1 MIWYASRLWDN
12 FGQLLISNHS
22 RILHITLQPCPCH
35 WPLTRPAHLCQA
47 LSNGRAAAAESNERR
62 KIGAPQGPFDRI
74 QSTYTRGNSMIYY
87 QRSTVIAHF
96 RYKWSM
102 GARTFGMV
110 SSAKKTTSKS
120 VSWTLKKRLKARPDV
135 IVHGPYH
142 TATQAT
148 FPDQRCLASWTYT
161 TAMSLLKR
169 RCWILAWGGN
179 GVRNYQPPSEETGSI
194 RINFDVRVILLL
206 PSLLR
211 RKMIAKHHRCLPA
224 RWKRRQTLTLWQST
238 SVPLQGTCL
247 RSMRWRHMCGFYV
260 SWIQNIFSLWS
271 GIIHVIYVI
280 LLLWH
285 M

>member
-1 MIWYASRLWDN
+1 
-12 FGQLLISNHS
+12 
-22 RILHITLQPCPCH
+22 
-35 WPLTRPAHLCQA
+35 
-47 LSNGRAAAAESNERR
+47 
-62 KIGAPQGPFDRI
+62 
-74 QSTYTRGNSMIYY
+74 
-87 QRSTVIAHF
+87 
-96 RYKWSM
+96 
-102 GARTFGMV
+102 
-110 SSAKKTTSKS
+110 
-120 VSWTLKKRLKARPDV
+120 
-135 IVHGPYH
+135 
-142 TATQAT
+142 
-148 FPDQRCLASWTYT
+148 
-161 TAMSLLKR
+161 MSLLKR

-271 GIIHVIYVI
+271 GIIHVICYPVIITYVI
-280 LLLWH
+280 CIILIYRSLGAWIISIRWRLVNSVSRLLIKFLYYTWSMFPKWVYNFPIKIATGIFGEDQCRAFPEQAFYQEEAARGRSH
-285 M
+285 SVLLPPTLPAPVSLQAWARNEGQLVRQMASHVHNLFQRKPSTSRPANIPRTPCEIRAHAGIENSSFSF

>member
-1 MIWYASRLWDN
+1 MCNFSVFPKGIDCMSFGPQGGVSGSIKRISWVIWYASRLWDN

-120 VSWTLKKRLKARPDV
+120 VSWTLKKDSKQGR
-135 IVHGPYH
+135 
-142 TATQAT
+142 
-148 FPDQRCLASWTYT
+148 
-161 TAMSLLKR
+161 MLLFMAPITLPHK
-169 RCWILAWGGN
+169 LPFLTK
-179 GVRNYQPPSEETGSI
+179 GV
-194 RINFDVRVILLL
+194 
-206 PSLLR
+206 
-211 RKMIAKHHRCLPA
+211 
-224 RWKRRQTLTLWQST
+224 
-238 SVPLQGTCL
+238 
-247 RSMRWRHMCGFYV
+247 
-260 SWIQNIFSLWS
+260 
-271 GIIHVIYVI
+271 
-280 LLLWH
+280 
-285 M
+285 

>member
-1 MIWYASRLWDN
+1 
-12 FGQLLISNHS
+12 
-22 RILHITLQPCPCH
+22 
-35 WPLTRPAHLCQA
+35 
-47 LSNGRAAAAESNERR
+47 
-62 KIGAPQGPFDRI
+62 
-74 QSTYTRGNSMIYY
+74 
-87 QRSTVIAHF
+87 
-96 RYKWSM
+96 
-102 GARTFGMV
+102 MV

-260 SWIQNIFSLWS
+260 S
-271 GIIHVIYVI
+271 
-280 LLLWH
+280 
-285 M
+285 